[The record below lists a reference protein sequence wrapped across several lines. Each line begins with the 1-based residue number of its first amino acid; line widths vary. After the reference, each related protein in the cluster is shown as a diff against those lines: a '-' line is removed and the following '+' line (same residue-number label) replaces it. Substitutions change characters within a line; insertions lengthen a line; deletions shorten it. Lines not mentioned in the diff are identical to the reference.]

1 MINVQVTECCDSEDV
16 QEVIVIY
23 FDVKLVF
30 NEIN

>member
-1 MINVQVTECCDSEDV
+1 MINIQVTECCGSEDV